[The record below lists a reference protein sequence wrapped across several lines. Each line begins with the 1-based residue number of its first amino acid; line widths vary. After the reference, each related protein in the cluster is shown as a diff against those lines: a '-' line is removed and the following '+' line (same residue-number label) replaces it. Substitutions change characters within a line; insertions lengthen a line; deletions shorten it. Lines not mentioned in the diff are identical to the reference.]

1 MEITETIATRIIDR
15 VHKRV
20 PIAALQDLGILNF
33 YVGGNSLNKSPP
45 NDIDIY
51 PTGKLSLGK
60 SSFERLDF
68 DNIPVLSTTKN
79 ATTIRLGGTIVQLCN
94 YLHPSLKELVDSFD
108 YAHIQIGAEINDR
121 NVTSVYY
128 SDHWRNAHLLEDTW
142 FCGSEYP
149 LSSLIRSYKY
159 KDRGNFAGNS
169 HIYSVLN
176 IIGAIVERGFTSYED
191 FKDQLDAVD
200 LGLVPEEFDEV
211 GRSQLQKLYSVL
223 SKEPKREDM
232 NDAV

>member
-1 MEITETIATRIIDR
+1 MIENDAIVSDAIVGRIIDR

-20 PIAALQDLGILNF
+20 PIDALQKLGITHF
-33 YVGGNSLNKSPP
+33 YIGGNSLNKSPP

-51 PTGKLSLGK
+51 PTGADSFGTLG
-60 SSFERLDF
+60 F
-68 DNIPVLSTTKN
+68 DGIPVLAHTKN
-79 ATTIRLGGTIVQLCN
+79 ATTVKLDGVIVQLCN
-94 YLHPSLKELVDSFD
+94 YYHPSLKELVDSFD
-108 YAHIQIGAEINDR
+108 YAHIQIGVEINDR

-142 FCGSEYP
+142 FCGSKYP

-176 IIGAIVERGFTSYED
+176 IVGAIVERGFTSYED

-200 LGLVPEEFDEV
+200 MGLVPEDFGEV

-223 SKEPKREDM
+223 SKEPKREDV
-232 NDAV
+232 NDAI

>member
-1 MEITETIATRIIDR
+1 MIENDAIVSDAIVGRIIDR

-20 PIAALQDLGILNF
+20 PIDALQKLGITHF

-51 PTGKLSLGK
+51 PVKA
-60 SSFERLDF
+60 FDF
-68 DNIPVLSTTKN
+68 VAIDAHEVSVLSKTKN
-79 ATTIRLGGTIVQLCN
+79 AVTIRLDGTVIQFCN
-94 YLHPSLKELVDSFD
+94 YHHSSLKELVDSFD
-108 YAHIQIGAEINDR
+108 YAHIQIGVEINDR

-142 FCGSEYP
+142 FCGSKYP

-169 HIYSVLN
+169 HIFSVLN

-223 SKEPKREDM
+223 SKEPKRED
-232 NDAV
+232 A

>member
-1 MEITETIATRIIDR
+1 MIENDAIVSDAIVGRIIDR

-20 PIAALQDLGILNF
+20 PIDALQKLGITHF
-33 YVGGNSLNKSPP
+33 YVGGNSLNKAPP

-51 PTGKLSLGK
+51 PVKA
-60 SSFERLDF
+60 FDF
-68 DNIPVLSTTKN
+68 VAIDTHEVPVLSKTKN
-79 ATTIRLGGTIVQLCN
+79 ASTIRLDGTVIQFCN
-94 YLHPSLKELVDSFD
+94 YHYPSLKELVDSFD
-108 YAHIQIGAEINDR
+108 YAHIQIGVEINDR
-121 NVTSVYY
+121 NVASVYY

-169 HIYSVLN
+169 HIFSVLN
-176 IIGAIVERGFTSYED
+176 IVGAIVERGFSSYED

-200 LGLVPEEFDEV
+200 LGLVPEDFGEV
-211 GRSQLQKLYSVL
+211 ERSQLQKLYSVL
-223 SKEPKREDM
+223 SKEPKRED
-232 NDAV
+232 A